1 MPEAMLFSTQNIHLE
16 KSLRYLISFSFHT
29 IPKGN
34 HLPILIQ
41 KLMRELYFSDIDK
54 LQRSLDE
61 IKSLFG
67 EVLETWRLQRS

>member
-1 MPEAMLFSTQNIHLE
+1 
-16 KSLRYLISFSFHT
+16 
-29 IPKGN
+29 
-34 HLPILIQ
+34 
-41 KLMRELYFSDIDK
+41 MRELYFSDIDK